1 MSIVKKVFGITL
13 SLFVIALLIQ
23 LFFQVFLLD
32 EMYGF
37 FKRIEIEQLMDEFV
51 KEQNH
56 LDERTLDYYENE
68 DLPVLVVKDLEI
80 ENSRFIE
87 MMNYI
92 VLEEAGIEYK
102 VLIGDRV
109 DERGV
114 LDPSFGDLELNETTS
129 ISGMKLKGTNI
140 IIMDANIASPMFD
153 ALISISGTVI
163 EHHFIERENVL
174 DYQAEKL
181 LREVSNILLEGGLE
195 EGSFNFI
202 EVESGL
208 TIHIV
213 IRSYEEAY
221 AVGLYTIEDFSN
233 TFEVLNNFYIYLFIF
248 QVILLIAVTFVYT
261 KWFTKPLVSLN
272 EEAKRISRLDFSQN
286 SCIKT
291 GDELEELSNS
301 LGMIS
306 ESMSENIEMLKS
318 EAKVKSENEE
328 RMRSLLANLSHEFK
342 TPLGIMSGFLEM
354 LEVSDDNKIYY
365 INTISE
371 EIERLNLLTKET
383 LLLCESESQTDL
395 SLEIMTTDQILVLD
409 KFEIQ
414 AREKGLK
421 WYEDIEN
428 HEVHGHLRK
437 LQIVLYNLM
446 SNAIKYSD
454 VNETIKIVTKD
465 QGEYVRIQVENTG
478 LTLNDDEMEHIW
490 DMYYRRSSSR
500 GKSTSGNGLGLSIVK
515 GILEAHKCQYGVYN
529 GDNSL
534 IFYFDLKKAE
544 MDT

>member
-1 MSIVKKVFGITL
+1 MKMSIVKKVFGITL
-13 SLFVIALLIQ
+13 SLFVFALLIQ
-23 LFFQVFLLD
+23 LFFQIFLLD

-51 KEQNH
+51 QETNQ
-56 LDERTLDYYENE
+56 LDERTFDYYDNE
-68 DLPVLVVKDLEI
+68 DLPVLVIKDLEI
-80 ENSRFIE
+80 LNNGFFE

-109 DERGV
+109 DERGL
-114 LDPSFGDLELNETTS
+114 LDPSFNELDIHRTTT
-129 ISGMKLKGTNI
+129 ISGMKLKGSNT
-140 IIMDANIASPMFD
+140 IIMDANIGGPMFD
-153 ALISISGTVI
+153 ALISINGTVK
-163 EHHFIERENVL
+163 EHHFIERDNVL

-181 LREVSNILLEGGLE
+181 LREVSNILLEGDLE
-195 EGSFNFI
+195 KGSFNFI

-208 TIHIV
+208 DIHIV
-213 IRSYEEAY
+213 IQSYKDAY
-221 AVGLYTIEDFSN
+221 AVGLYTIEDFSK
-233 TFEVLNNFYIYLFIF
+233 TFEVLNHFYIYLFLF
-248 QVILLIAVTFVYT
+248 QVILLIAITFVYT

-291 GDELEELSNS
+291 GDELEELSTS
-301 LGMIS
+301 LGLIS
-306 ESMSENIEMLKS
+306 ESMSENIAMLRLEAKLKS
-318 EAKVKSENEE
+318 DNEE

-354 LEVSDDNKIYY
+354 LEVSDENKTYY
-365 INTISE
+365 IDTISE

-395 SLEIMTTDQILVLD
+395 SLEIMTTDQMLVLD

-414 AREKGLK
+414 ALDKGLK
-421 WYEDIEN
+421 WFENIESYE
-428 HEVHGHLRK
+428 VYGHLRK
-437 LQIVLYNLM
+437 LQIVIYNLM

-454 VNETIKIVTKD
+454 ENEMIKVVTKD

-478 LTLNDDEMEHIW
+478 VTLGSDEIEHIW
-490 DMYYRRSSSR
+490 DMYYRRASSR
-500 GKSTSGNGLGLSIVK
+500 GKSSTGNGLGLSIVK
-515 GILEAHKCQYGVYN
+515 GILEAHRCEYGVYN
-529 GDNSL
+529 GHNSL
-534 IFYFDLKKAE
+534 IFYFDLRKV
-544 MDT
+544 